1 VRDVDKLMT
10 IIQRNLKA
18 PKSQYN
24 SFGKYNYRNKE
35 DILEAVKPH
44 LCEGAFVNITDEL
57 VIVGN
62 RFYVKSTASLNFLGE
77 SICAVGFARE
87 AETKKG
93 MDCSQVT
100 GACSSYSGKYALSNL
115 FAIDDTKDF
124 DHSAHDVRNVPPNQ
138 EQNQYIQNP
147 QHWG

>member
-1 VRDVDKLMT
+1 MRDVDKLMT
-10 IIQRNLKA
+10 VIQMNLKA

-24 SFGKYNYRNKE
+24 DFGKYNYRNKE
-35 DILEAVKPH
+35 DILEAIKPH
-44 LCEGAFVNITDEL
+44 LKEGAYVNITDDL
-57 VIVGN
+57 VVVGN
-62 RFYVKSTASLNFLGE
+62 RFYVKSTASLNVMGE

-87 AETKKG
+87 AESKKG

-124 DHSAHDVRNVPPNQ
+124 DNPAHDVRNVAPNQ
-138 EQNQYIQNP
+138 GQNQYIQNP
-147 QHWG
+147 VQRG

>member
-1 VRDVDKLMT
+1 MRDVDELMT
-10 IIQRNLKA
+10 VIQKNLKA
-18 PKSQYN
+18 PKSQVN
-24 SFGKYNYRNKE
+24 DFGKYNYRNKE
-35 DILEAVKPH
+35 DILEAIKPH
-44 LCEGAFVNITDEL
+44 LKEGAYVNITDEL
-57 VIVGN
+57 VVVGN
-62 RFYVKSTASLNFLGE
+62 RFYVKSTASLNFMGE

-124 DHSAHDVRNVPPNQ
+124 DHPAHDVRNVPPNQ
-138 EQNQYIQNP
+138 KHQYIQNP